1 MPARCP
7 AAVLS
12 HPSLAASLSFQSG
25 QGCFPTA
32 LPPARRPQNATSQ
45 VTMAQ
50 IHHGD
55 LRLVLG
61 SLPQL
66 HQSFSRREVPNAHR
80 LSLVYQC
87 PVHQNLKKGDAWL
100 SVLEGSDCT
109 PGSPALSHTWYR
121 PSDRYPRAK
130 FLRNSRR
137 GEHNGDGHMDPP
149 GYPTAE
155 LVLSKVPEG
164 TQDLW
169 QPHKI
174 TLPAAPCCTKQHKR
188 SCSHSPALSAWDASS
203 PRCSGGCPARLP
215 KYLPSVATQGIPKPI
230 YIDPLLR
237 VRWHGFKTANSEV
250 CLPRRLIS
258 VLVPGPCPDSAGQ
271 RTAEDQ
277 GHVRAGNRAPG

>member
-1 MPARCP
+1 MCWR
-7 AAVLS
+7 
-12 HPSLAASLSFQSG
+12 
-25 QGCFPTA
+25 A
-32 LPPARRPQNATSQ
+32 LIAPQVALLC
-45 VTMAQ
+45 
-50 IHHGD
+50 H
-55 LRLVLG
+55 
-61 SLPQL
+61 
-66 HQSFSRREVPNAHR
+66 
-80 LSLVYQC
+80 
-87 PVHQNLKKGDAWL
+87 
-100 SVLEGSDCT
+100 T
-109 PGSPALSHTWYR
+109 PGTDPVPGIHI
-121 PSDRYPRAK
+121 AK
-130 FLRNSRR
+130 SLRNSRR

-155 LVLSKVPEG
+155 LVLSKVPEE

-230 YIDPLLR
+230 YIDPLLC